1 MQPRALMILGPT
13 ASGKTALALTLAR
26 KLPVEIISVDS
37 ALIYRGMD
45 IGSAKPT
52 REELALCPHHLI
64 DIREID
70 ESYSAADFRTD
81 ALRLIDEIHARGRFP
96 LIVGGTMLY
105 AKALREGIDELPSAD
120 PGVRAAVLKEGKT
133 FGWPAMHEKLAEV
146 DPVTAARLA
155 VNDSQ
160 RISRAL
166 EIYRQTGR
174 AISDY
179 QKGESQ
185 PDPTIVTVGLVPGD
199 RARLHRV
206 IGGRFDAMVA
216 SGLLDEVENLMKSP
230 RFIRESPAMRC
241 VGYRQAV
248 DYLLG
253 ECTREAFLDR
263 AKAATRQLAK
273 RQMTWLR
280 SMKAVTVF
288 DPYAEEAGA
297 LAGKLMQ
304 LTDAERG

>member
-70 ESYSAADFRTD
+70 DSYSAADFRTD

-179 QKGESQ
+179 QKGEAQ
-185 PDPTIVTVGLVPGD
+185 PDPTIVTVGLVPGG
-199 RARLHRV
+199 RAHLHRV

-230 RFIRESPAMRC
+230 RLSGSPRPC
-241 VGYRQAV
+241 AV
-248 DYLLG
+248 WVTGRLWIIFSG
-253 ECTREAFLDR
+253 SARG
-263 AKAATRQLAK
+263 K
-273 RQMTWLR
+273 RFSIAPRPQ
-280 SMKAVTVF
+280 
-288 DPYAEEAGA
+288 
-297 LAGKLMQ
+297 
-304 LTDAERG
+304 RGSSPSAR

>member
-120 PGVRAAVLKEGKT
+120 LGVRAAVLKEGKT

-179 QKGESQ
+179 QKGEAQ

-199 RARLHRV
+199 RAHLHRV

-216 SGLLDEVENLMKSP
+216 SGLLDEVAGHMKSP

-253 ECTREAFLDR
+253 ECTWEAFLER